1 MRKMMAAKRVGSTQD
16 STEAEADRM
25 EREGGGRE
33 AVGLAAVQTVPTW
46 QLAECVAKHL

>member
-1 MRKMMAAKRVGSTQD
+1 MAAKRVGSTQD
-16 STEAEADRM
+16 STDSVE
-25 EREGGGRE
+25 EGGGGSK

>member
-16 STEAEADRM
+16 STEAE
-25 EREGGGRE
+25 GGGGSK